1 MKDRNLSE
9 TQEKRWIEL
18 AQQDDLDAFNQLVLS
33 YQDAAFSF
41 ASWMLDDDPSAEDV
55 VQGAFL
61 IAYRKIKHLRRGS
74 SFRAWLLKI
83 IRNSCID
90 ELRRRRS
97 HPSIPLDPMNDDD
110 QPCENAH
117 WLIAPGFSPEELVI
131 EHEDCK
137 IIEQSIQQ
145 LPDHLRE
152 VLILIDIETLDYQDA
167 AAILNVPRGTIKSR
181 IWRARARLRALLGEG
196 FFGAAITDGGKLP
209 EQRNTASTVPK
220 QHSIDLHTLA

>member
-1 MKDRNLSE
+1 MKDGNLSE
-9 TQEKRWIEL
+9 TQERTWIEL
-18 AQQDDLDAFNQLVLS
+18 AQENDLDAFNQLVLS
-33 YQDAAFSF
+33 YQEAAFNF

-90 ELRRRRS
+90 EIRRRS
-97 HPSIPLDPMNDDD
+97 SHPSVPLEPMDDED
-110 QPCENAH
+110 QPIENAH

-137 IIEQSIQQ
+137 IIEQCIQQ

-167 AAILNVPRGTIKSR
+167 ADVLNVPRGTIKSR
-181 IWRARARLRALLGEG
+181 LWRARARLRALLGEG
-196 FFGAAITDGGKLP
+196 FFDAAITDGSTLP
-209 EQRNTASTVPK
+209 GQRNTVSTGPR
-220 QHSIDLHTLA
+220 QLTIDPHTLA